1 MSDDKFPGFPSP
13 EENWSKLPHQLIEA
27 LPDFSSLAELK
38 VVLYILRHTWGYQEF
53 GEFKRITLDEFQHG
67 RRRKDRSR
75 LDSGIGMSE
84 NAIMDGL
91 DRAIKHGFIIQSKDS
106 RHRPGRPA
114 HIYQL
119 KEYSSEVEGKEMN
132 KPQKLRVQSSEV
144 AHTSEKDTIERNSK
158 REKDTLLSSSE
169 KPDPLLFGLER
180 QTLENNEGNY
190 AIPAHAGGAD
200 ALAGAA
206 LFALY
211 AERGKKPPRK
221 GTKQW
226 QRQRSKVAEA
236 LKAYGYEQAPLGLVE
251 KAAKL
256 LCERKGDW
264 TNVFYPSFPMD
275 FGQALSD
282 AEGVSASRHT
292 APRHQPENALLSQ
305 EALRERQ
312 AAQPILPQ
320 DDVMGANIKD
330 LIQAHVTRP
339 TFVQYVKP
347 CRFTCDDGALVITA
361 PDANKRDW
369 LENRLGATIKQA
381 LVGVTDGPK
390 EVVFEVD
397 KEVIRG

>member
-13 EENWSKLPHQLIEA
+13 KENWSKLPHQLIEA

-91 DRAIKHGFIIQSKDS
+91 GRAIKHGFIIQSKDS

-132 KPQKLRVQSSEV
+132 KPQKLRIQSSEV

-169 KPDPLLFGLER
+169 KPDPLLFDLDR

-190 AIPAHAGGAD
+190 ATPAHAGGAD
-200 ALAGAA
+200 ALADAA

-236 LKAYGYEQAPLGLVE
+236 LKAYGYEQAPPGLVE

-264 TNVFYPSFPMD
+264 TNVFHSSFPMD

-282 AEGVSASRHT
+282 AEGAAAQRT
-292 APRHQPENALLSQ
+292 APRHQPESALLSQ

-312 AAQPILPQ
+312 AALPPSPEDDIIGAVIKGELKPLMGRNEFQRYVQPS
-320 DDVMGANIKD
+320 
-330 LIQAHVTRP
+330 R
-339 TFVQYVKP
+339 FV
-347 CRFTCDDGALVITA
+347 CDDGALVITA
-361 PDANKRDW
+361 RDVFARDW
-369 LENRLGATIKQA
+369 LENRLGTTIKRA
-381 LVGVTDGPK
+381 LAGVAGGPGGI
-390 EVVFEVD
+390 VFEMMPQGVPD
-397 KEVIRG
+397 A

>member
-75 LDSGIGMSE
+75 LDGGVGMSE

-190 AIPAHAGGAD
+190 ATPAHAGGAD
-200 ALAGAA
+200 ALADAA

-221 GTKQW
+221 GTRQW
-226 QRQRSKVAEA
+226 EQQRSKVAQA
-236 LKAYGYEQAPLGLVE
+236 LAAYGYEQAPLGLVE

-256 LCERKGDW
+256 LCERKGNW
-264 TNVFYPSFPMD
+264 TNVFHSSFPMD

-282 AEGVSASRHT
+282 AEGVSVKAAQRT
-292 APRHQPENALLSQ
+292 EPRHQPENALLSQ

-312 AAQPILPQ
+312 AAQPTPPQ
-320 DDVMGANIKD
+320 DDAVGQSIKAE
-330 LIQAHVTRP
+330 LKEQMPRSLA
-339 TFVQYVKP
+339 FQQYVKP
-347 CRFTCDDGALVITA
+347 TRFACNDGALVITA
-361 PDANKRDW
+361 PSAIIRDW
-369 LENRLGATIKQA
+369 LESRLGQTIERA
-381 LVGVTDGPK
+381 LAGVAGGPG
-390 EVVFEVD
+390 EIRFEV
-397 KEVIRG
+397 